1 MTFLYFTSLQ
11 YKSEILNL
19 KFKRA
24 EIVLKYMYAC
34 VNLYNNF
41 CHHFT
46 EIRTNI
52 VQQFYEKVQGLFDR
66 ERKARFLGNDCRW

>member
-1 MTFLYFTSLQ
+1 MLS
-11 YKSEILNL
+11 L

-24 EIVLKYMYAC
+24 KIVLKHMYAC
-34 VNLYNNF
+34 VFMYMYNNF
-41 CHHFT
+41 CHHFA
-46 EIRTNI
+46 EIRTNT